1 MVAMF
6 RPQPDA
12 TAITQP
18 KPAPLGLLAGSLQ
31 TFFTPNPLYPLVIDL
46 NALVPEHVRNHPIP
60 RATVSGGQLYDL
72 CADLILVCAL
82 DHPIPYGGSIH
93 P

>member
-1 MVAMF
+1 MQLPS
-6 RPQPDA
+6 RSQS
-12 TAITQP
+12 
-18 KPAPLGLLAGSLQ
+18 LRRLAACWVSSA
-31 TFFTPNPLYPLVIDL
+31 FFTPNPLYALMVDL